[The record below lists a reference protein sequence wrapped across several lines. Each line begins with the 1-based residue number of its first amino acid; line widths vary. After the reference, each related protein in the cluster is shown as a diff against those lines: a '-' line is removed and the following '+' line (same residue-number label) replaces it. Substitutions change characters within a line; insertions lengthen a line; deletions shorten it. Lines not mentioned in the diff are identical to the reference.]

1 MVMPGN
7 TVLRRLKQT
16 WQEFEDCLNYM
27 LPVQPRLTKQDH
39 VQKKKRG
46 GGAKRGGQ
54 EREGPCLRTVPK
66 QYIEH
71 H

>member
-1 MVMPGN
+1 MPGN

-39 VQKKKRG
+39 VQKKKRRRG
-46 GGAKRGGQ
+46 KEGRTGKR
-54 EREGPCLRTVPK
+54 RTVPK
-66 QYIEH
+66 DCA
-71 H
+71 

>member
-39 VQKKKRG
+39 VQKKKKEEEGQRG
-46 GGAKRGGQ
+46 EDRKEKDRA
-54 EREGPCLRTVPK
+54 
-66 QYIEH
+66 
-71 H
+71 